1 MAGSE
6 DDQTRAA
13 VAPFP
18 PVAAQFVGR
27 DGEILGHERLMTLEL
42 EDGAAYQGY
51 SFGAEKSIS
60 GELVFQTGIRP
71 AVFSFSFFQ
80 IEVSI
85 VMESNL
91 GDLRHG
97 GIPGVY
103 NGPFVS
109 GTDIGYNIPPSRK
122 LRYAMRSSCK

>member
-6 DDQTRAA
+6 DDQTGAA

-27 DGEILGHERLMTLEL
+27 DGELLGHERLMTLEL
-42 EDGAAYQGY
+42 KDGAAYQGY

-71 AVFSFSFFQ
+71 AVFSIFIFS
-80 IEVSI
+80 
-85 VMESNL
+85 N
-91 GDLRHG
+91 
-97 GIPGVY
+97 
-103 NGPFVS
+103 
-109 GTDIGYNIPPSRK
+109 
-122 LRYAMRSSCK
+122 